1 MTVEM
6 TRLTK
11 ESDDYVAARDELR
24 KSEIAL
30 MELGE
35 RVAAQ
40 RRQLP
45 AGPVVEDY
53 VFEEGPV
60 DLGAG
65 EEPIRQVHLSE
76 LFSGEGRPLIVYH
89 FMYGKA
95 QTSACPM
102 CTMWI
107 DGYNGIVD
115 HVTQNA
121 DFVIVAAADVP
132 TLRGYARGRGWDR
145 LRLLSAGSS
154 TFKYD
159 LKSEDED
166 GNQDSTVSVFT
177 RDPDGSVR
185 HCYTA
190 HPWMSEEIR
199 ERGIDLLSPVWNL
212 LDLTPEGRDNWYP
225 SLSYPS

>member
-24 KSEIAL
+24 KSEVAL

-65 EEPIRQVHLSE
+65 EEPIRQVRLSE
-76 LFSGEGRPLIVYH
+76 LFNGVGRPLIVYH

-185 HCYTA
+185 HRYTA